1 MAGPGP
7 WEEGGRG
14 KVNLPECS
22 NTPDRVGGLHALGM
36 DFMAIGRK
44 NSRSKINLFDACRI
58 CCFFASSFLDQM
70 LKASRGPTPLGL

>member
-22 NTPDRVGGLHALGM
+22 NTHDRVGGFILDLE
-36 DFMAIGRK
+36 FFRPMAITHEK
-44 NSRSKINLFDACRI
+44 TRSE
-58 CCFFASSFLDQM
+58 
-70 LKASRGPTPLGL
+70 KATYSTGVE